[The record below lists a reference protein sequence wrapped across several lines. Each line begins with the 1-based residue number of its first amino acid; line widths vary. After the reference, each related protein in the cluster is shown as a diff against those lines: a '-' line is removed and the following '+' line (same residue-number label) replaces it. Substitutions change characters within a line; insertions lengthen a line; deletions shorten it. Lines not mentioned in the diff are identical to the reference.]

1 MAKSFNESI
10 SDLSGEMHELSKL
23 IRDIGDKKL
32 RALLKSKD
40 YTEAAK
46 SVAAVNKYES
56 AIGIF
61 RRAGDVR
68 EAKLAMRREPN
79 RWASP
84 LEYLEWRD
92 IRKRQKRLG
101 IEYVQGQKRAFAEYS
116 LNRSDIIP
124 SLLRNNISKYGAK
137 GGKQAFQDAVND
149 RLLQISDPTAYAYEQ
164 EKRMYGAENAQRFQ
178 DAREEKERR
187 RNHYDYLRKQAS
199 ERRAERKERKENHY
213 NYLRKQAKE
222 RGELYGKAPWIK
234 SLIKS
239 GMINQK
245 YIPGISKTLTRISR
259 TPILGGVTSLA
270 IKHPVASAAML
281 SAWMARER
289 VLSDIKMTGLSQG
302 PKAFGAVPENFRKAM
317 MATGLSEEQLQ
328 KEYYSLVGRYG
339 PGAMQYL
346 TSISKSMASMT
357 PDQRNIV
364 AQGLG
369 MSANLVNAGMYLSGA
384 RTPDRAARV
393 TMYNKML
400 ETVSA
405 YGLSEHGSTADWWK
419 SQLLRW
425 EMVRNAR
432 ALWLSDTDE
441 TPFDFRD
448 YRSVFSRSREE
459 SIKNAAALE
468 SKYNEIMAIIGESQG
483 AANSDALFDSGSI
496 DSSTSNSYGGTVT
509 INQVIYASGN
519 AQEIADKVGDET
531 QEAVNRQRVMDAITT
546 GDKQ

>member
-1 MAKSFNESI
+1 MANKQMASLAKKQADKLLFEVR
-10 SDLSGEMHELSKL
+10 SGIKD
-23 IRDIGDKKL
+23 IRDVNLNIDVLLENAGIGMGILGDDVSSAEML
-32 RALLKSKD
+32 DELKSK
-40 YTEAAK
+40 
-46 SVAAVNKYES
+46 NKFIRSIISLIKQLKKNKADLDALTKPEIK
-56 AIGIF
+56 AIAQTGRGPSLAYAINTQLGIN
-61 RRAGDVR
+61 RRRLRAGDIMTAAEQRAQEFVG
-68 EAKLAMRREPN
+68 PI
-79 RWASP
+79 ASQEQIDDG
-84 LEYLEWRD
+84 L
-92 IRKRQKRLG
+92 
-101 IEYVQGQKRAFAEYS
+101 RA
-116 LNRSDIIP
+116 
-124 SLLRNNISKYGAK
+124 
-137 GGKQAFQDAVND
+137 
-149 RLLQISDPTAYAYEQ
+149 
-164 EKRMYGAENAQRFQ
+164 
-178 DAREEKERR
+178 EKERR
-187 RNHYDYLRKQAS
+187 RNHYNYLRKQAA

-222 RGELYGKAPWIK
+222 RGELYSKAPWIK

-259 TPILGGVTSLA
+259 TPILGGVASLA

-400 ETVSA
+400 ETVSS
-405 YGLSEHGSTADWWK
+405 YGLSEYGSKTDWLK
-419 SQLLRW
+419 SQFLRW
-425 EMVRNAR
+425 EIIRNAK
-432 ALWLSDTDE
+432 ALGLSDTDE
-441 TPFDFRD
+441 KPYDFRD
-448 YRSVFSRSREE
+448 YKSVFSIRE
-459 SIKNAAALE
+459 KNLKEATELE
-468 SKYNEIMAIIGESQG
+468 AKYNEIMAIIGESQG
-483 AANSDALFDSGSI
+483 AADSAVRYDSQGSA
-496 DSSTSNSYGGTVT
+496 SSVTNNNNTGGTVT

-531 QEAVNRQRVMDAITT
+531 QEAVNRQRVIDAITT